1 MKVTAIP
8 AFRDNYV
15 WAIHDDH
22 SAILVDPGEAAP
34 ILAWLERWQRHPV
47 AILVTHHH
55 ADHVGGIREITA
67 RYAIPVYGP
76 GNETIPG
83 RTHPLLGGE
92 TVQINELGLAFQVLA
107 TPGHTLGH
115 LCYFQSR
122 ASDSR
127 RSPLPLGEGLGL
139 REPFMAEH
147 ETFMNGG
154 GQPAMNGYGHGALFC
169 GDTLFSCGCG
179 RLFEGTP
186 AQMHASLSRIK
197 ALPAE
202 TLVYC
207 AHEYTLENLDFALA
221 VEPNNPALQTRLA
234 EVRGLRGQGIPSLP
248 VSLSTEIATNPFL
261 RFDEPSVIVAAAQHA
276 EHPVQP
282 GLEAFT
288 TVRAWRDGY

>member
-22 SAILVDPGEAAP
+22 SVILVDPGEAAP

-67 RYAIPVYGP
+67 RYDIPVYGP

-83 RTHPLLGGE
+83 GTHPLLGGE

-115 LCYFQSR
+115 LCYV
-122 ASDSR
+122 
-127 RSPLPLGEGLGL
+127 
-139 REPFMAEH
+139 
-147 ETFMNGG
+147 
-154 GQPAMNGYGHGALFC
+154 GHGALFC

-186 AQMHASLSRIK
+186 TQMHASLSRIK

-202 TLVYC
+202 TQVYC
-207 AHEYTLENLDFALA
+207 AHEYTLENIDFALA
-221 VEPNNPALQTRLA
+221 VEPNNTALQTRLA
-234 EVRGLRGQGIPSLP
+234 TVRNLRGQGIPSLP

-261 RFDEPSVIVAAAQHA
+261 RFDQTSVAVAAAQHA
-276 EHPVQP
+276 GHPVQP
-282 GLEAFT
+282 GLATFT
-288 TVRAWRDGY
+288 TLRAWRDGH

>member
-22 SAILVDPGEAAP
+22 SVILVDPGEAAP

-67 RYAIPVYGP
+67 RHAIPVYGP

-92 TVQINELGLAFQVLA
+92 TVQVSELGLAFQVLA

-127 RSPLPLGEGLGL
+127 RSPLPLGEGLGV
-139 REPFMAEH
+139 REPF
-147 ETFMNGG
+147 
-154 GQPAMNGYGHGALFC
+154 MNGYGHGALFC

-186 AQMHASLSRIK
+186 TQMHASLSRIK

-221 VEPNNPALQTRLA
+221 VEPNNPALQTRLT
-234 EVRGLRGQGIPSLP
+234 EVRGLLSQGKPTLP
-248 VSLSTEIATNPFL
+248 VSLGREIATNPFL
-261 RFDEPSVIVAAAQHA
+261 RFDQPSVAVAAAQHA
-276 EHPVQP
+276 GHPAQP
-282 GLEAFT
+282 GLTTFT

>member
-1 MKVTAIP
+1 MIEITALP
-8 AFRDNYV
+8 AFADNYI
-15 WAIHDDH
+15 WLLRANDH
-22 SAILVDPGEAAP
+22 VAVIDPGDAAPVLAHLANSGDRLCAILA
-34 ILAWLERWQRHPV
+34 
-47 AILVTHHH
+47 THHH
-55 ADHVGGIREITA
+55 PDHIGGITEILA
-67 RYAIPVYGP
+67 RHPAPLFAPAINHIAG
-76 GNETIPG
+76 T
-83 RTHPLLGGE
+83 THALSGGE
-92 TVQINELGLAFQVLA
+92 RIALPELGLELDVIAV
-107 TPGHTLGH
+107 PGHTLGH
-115 LCYFQSR
+115 LAY
-122 ASDSR
+122 
-127 RSPLPLGEGLGL
+127 
-139 REPFMAEH
+139 
-147 ETFMNGG
+147 
-154 GQPAMNGYGHGALFC
+154 YGPSLMGDGAVFC
-169 GDTLFSCGCG
+169 GDTLFAAGCG